1 MKSLT
6 EQQVAAMDIE
16 DLCEQVGGSGE
27 VNRQVSALYD
37 IVNHLIGKDRMSER
51 LTKLEVQDFAQSEKI
66 EDRILALH
74 RIVFNSKEKAQDL
87 QQEEIDPALK
97 AIEGQIA
104 DMLAKRA
111 VESRLEK
118 EMAEKIEEK
127 QLQYMEEMKLQL
139 LKKNSGPEN
148 GYTLKKYAHLEK
160 LETKNLSKSAME
172 LFRPQKLEDIVGQEE
187 AIQSLVSKIASPFPQ
202 HILIYGPPGV
212 GKTTAARLALEFAKK
227 MKYTPFEQ
235 DARFVEV
242 DGTTLRWDPREITN
256 PLLGSVH
263 DPIYQGSKRDL
274 AETGIPE
281 PKLGLVTEAHGGIL
295 FIDEIGELDDFLQNK
310 LLKVLEDKRVEFDS
324 AYYDPDNP
332 AVPLYIK
339 KLFDEG
345 APADFIL
352 IGATTR
358 QPQEINPAL
367 RSRCAE
373 VFFDPLSNE
382 DIQNIA
388 EQGARR
394 LSVALED
401 GVSEMISQYTIE
413 GRKAINIL
421 SDAYSMALYE
431 QSNEG
436 KNYITKK
443 HMDSVVRMSRL
454 VAYSQK
460 KASEQPEIGK
470 VFGLGVN
477 GFLGSVIEL
486 ECIAFKAVEKGKGS
500 LRFNDTA
507 GSMTKDSLFNAASL
521 IRKTTGEIIHD
532 YDIHVNVIGGGKIDG
547 PSAGAAIVMTMIS
560 AIQQKQIRQN
570 VAITGEISIQGKIKP
585 IGGVNEK
592 IFGAKQSGIKTVII
606 PKENAKDVKAGFSGM
621 EIIPVETIEEVM
633 EVLFYN

>member
-6 EQQVAAMDIE
+6 EQQIAAVDAEGLYGQI
-16 DLCEQVGGSGE
+16 GGSGE
-27 VNRQVSALYD
+27 INRQVSALYD
-37 IVNHLIGKDRMSER
+37 IVSHLIGKDRVSER
-51 LTKLEVQDFAQSEKI
+51 LMKLEAEDFVQSEKV
-66 EDRILALH
+66 EDRIVALH
-74 RIVFNSKEKAQDL
+74 RIVFNSKEQAPTL
-87 QQEEIDPALK
+87 QTHDVSSTLK
-97 AIEGQIA
+97 AIESQVA
-104 DMLAKRA
+104 DLLARRA

-118 EMAEKIEEK
+118 EMAKKIEEK

-139 LKKNSGPEN
+139 LKKNVGPEN
-148 GYTLKKYAHLEK
+148 AYTLKKYAHLEK
-160 LETKNLSKSAME
+160 LETKKLSKSAME
-172 LFRPQKLEDIVGQEE
+172 LFRPQKLEDMVGQEE
-187 AIQSLVSKIASPFPQ
+187 AIRSLVSKIASPFPQ

-227 MKYTPFEQ
+227 MKYSPFEQ

-281 PKLGLVTEAHGGIL
+281 PKLGLVTQAHGGIL

-332 AVPLYIK
+332 AVPLYVK
-339 KLFDEG
+339 KLFNEG

-373 VFFDPLSNE
+373 VFFEPLSSE
-382 DIQNIA
+382 DIQNIV
-388 EQGARR
+388 EQAASR
-394 LSVALED
+394 LSVELEA
-401 GVSEMISQYTIE
+401 GVSKKISQYTIE
-413 GRKAINIL
+413 GRKAVNIL

-431 QSNEG
+431 QSGEG
-436 KNYITKK
+436 KVYIAQK

-454 VAYSQK
+454 VPCAQK

-486 ECIAFKAVEKGKGS
+486 ECIAFKALEKGRGS

-507 GSMTKDSLFNAASL
+507 GSMTKDSFFNAASL
-521 IRKTTGEIIHD
+521 IRKTTGEILQD
-532 YDIHVNVIGGGKIDG
+532 YDVHVNVIGGGKIDG
-547 PSAGAAIVMTMIS
+547 PSAGAAIVMAMIS
-560 AIQQKQIRQN
+560 AIRQKKLRQDA
-570 VAITGEISIQGKIKP
+570 AITGEISVQGKIKP
-585 IGGVNEK
+585 VGGVNEK
-592 IFGAKQSGIKTVII
+592 IFGAKQSGMKTVVI
-606 PKENAKDVKAGFSGM
+606 PKDNLKDVKAGFAGI

-633 EVLFYN
+633 EILFCS

>member
-6 EQQVAAMDIE
+6 EQQAAAMDIE
-16 DLCEQVGGSGE
+16 DLCEQVRGSGE

-51 LTKLEVQDFAQSEKI
+51 LTKLEVQDFVQSEKI

-74 RIVFNSKEKAQDL
+74 RIVFNSKEQAQDL

-104 DMLAKRA
+104 DMLARRA

-118 EMAEKIEEK
+118 EIAEKIEEK

-139 LKKNSGPEN
+139 LKKNGGPEN
-148 GYTLKKYAHLEK
+148 GYTLKKYAHIEK

-172 LFRPQKLEDIVGQEE
+172 LFRPQRLEDIVGQEE

>member
-16 DLCEQVGGSGE
+16 DLCEQIRGSGE

-51 LTKLEVQDFAQSEKI
+51 LNKWKMQDFVQSEKI

-74 RIVFNSKEKAQDL
+74 RIVFNSKEQAQDL
-87 QQEEIDPALK
+87 QLEEIDPALK

-104 DMLAKRA
+104 DMLARRA

-139 LKKNSGPEN
+139 LKKNAGPEN

-394 LSVALED
+394 LSVELED

-436 KNYITKK
+436 KNHITKK

-486 ECIAFKAVEKGKGS
+486 ECIAFKAEEKGKGS

-532 YDIHVNVIGGGKIDG
+532 YDMHVNVIGGGKIDG

-606 PKENAKDVKAGFSGM
+606 PKENAKDVKAGFSGI

>member
-6 EQQVAAMDIE
+6 EQQAAAINTE
-16 DLCEQVGGSGE
+16 DSYEQISGSGE

-37 IVNHLIGKDRMSER
+37 IVNHLMGKDRISER
-51 LTKLEVQDFAQSEKI
+51 LMKLEVQDFIQSEKI

-74 RIVFNSKEKAQDL
+74 RIVFNSKEQAQGL
-87 QQEEIDPALK
+87 QPEEIDPALK
-97 AIEGQIA
+97 AIESQVA
-104 DMLAKRA
+104 DMLARRA

-139 LKKNSGPEN
+139 LKKNAGPEN

-160 LETKNLSKSAME
+160 LETKKLSKSAME

-332 AVPLYIK
+332 AVPLYVK

-373 VFFDPLSNE
+373 VFFEPLSNE
-382 DIQNIA
+382 DIQNIV

-394 LSVALED
+394 LSVELEN

-413 GRKAINIL
+413 GRKAMNIL

-431 QSNEG
+431 QSKEG
-436 KNYITKK
+436 EIHITKK

-454 VAYSQK
+454 ISYSQK

-470 VFGLGVN
+470 IFGLGVN

-486 ECIAFKAVEKGKGS
+486 ECNAFKAVEKGKGS
-500 LRFNDTA
+500 LRLNDTA

-521 IRKTTGEIIHD
+521 IRKTTGEILHD

-560 AIQQKQIRQN
+560 AIQQKKVRQDA
-570 VAITGEISIQGKIKP
+570 AITGEISIQGKIKP

-592 IFGAKQSGIKTVII
+592 IFGAKQSGMKTVII
-606 PKENAKDVKAGFSGM
+606 PKENAKDVKAGISGI

-633 EVLFYN
+633 EILFCS